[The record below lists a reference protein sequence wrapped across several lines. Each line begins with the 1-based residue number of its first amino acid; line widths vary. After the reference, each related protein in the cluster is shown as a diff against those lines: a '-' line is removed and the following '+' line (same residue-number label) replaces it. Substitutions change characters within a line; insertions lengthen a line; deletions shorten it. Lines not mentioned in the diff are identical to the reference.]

1 MSGGR
6 PSGEGGTGRP
16 VRRLYLRVLIVQALT
31 LAALWWL
38 QSSFGGG

>member
-6 PSGEGGTGRP
+6 PPDGDDARRP

>member
-1 MSGGR
+1 VSSGR
-6 PSGEGGTGRP
+6 PSDADRTSRP
-16 VRRLYLRVLIVQALT
+16 VRRLYLRVLIVQAIA